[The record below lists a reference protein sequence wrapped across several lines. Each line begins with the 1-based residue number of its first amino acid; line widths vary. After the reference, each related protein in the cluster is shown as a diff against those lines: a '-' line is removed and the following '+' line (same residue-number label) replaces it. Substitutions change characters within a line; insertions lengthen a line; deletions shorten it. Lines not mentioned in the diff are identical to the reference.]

1 MKKAPAGPG
10 QEGGSNVL
18 GRTAHDEMGLCCPA
32 DRLAAGRRG
41 RMHGSGVDLHVAKW
55 AALSSE
61 EPGEKQCDQHAGEY
75 AGDKA
80 EPEVMP
86 KIHPEQF
93 AVLGE
98 GVQRGLREGN
108 ALWAVD
114 ERIFAD

>member
-1 MKKAPAGPG
+1 
-10 QEGGSNVL
+10 
-18 GRTAHDEMGLCCPA
+18 
-32 DRLAAGRRG
+32 
-41 RMHGSGVDLHVAKW
+41 MHGSSVDLHVAER

-108 ALWAVD
+108 ALRARD
-114 ERIFAD
+114 ERIFADQKQNGFQIPLRRFCLELFFGNRVVTNPLQNTKLIT